1 MEARTTIKNPE
12 IITDQSISRNI
23 FSGSFPDTIVE
34 TNPILEKLGNEGG
47 ENFYNYIEWLGLAK
61 NPNLTI
67 LSSSHHYFYDS
78 EELKEVETLVN
89 QKQLNQ
95 INQIN
100 GFLHNIYHILPPNTY
115 FIGCFFDN
123 KNQKRSFFDLF
134 KAKNQIE
141 GQSDQ
146 MEDGINSRIP
156 LLNMMYNIIDS
167 RTNRYMTKR
176 TVTLMLEDVGLKVLD
191 MTELNEL
198 TYFCTQ
204 KYQLSV
210 K

>member
-1 MEARTTIKNPE
+1 MEHITTTRKSDVTNV
-12 IITDQSISRNI
+12 QSISRNI

-34 TNPILEKLGNEGG
+34 TNPILEKLGNEGS
-47 ENFYNYIEWLGLAK
+47 EHFYNYIEWLGLAK
-61 NPNLTI
+61 NSHLTI

-100 GFLHNIYHILPPNTY
+100 DFLHNIYHILPTNTY

-123 KNQKRSFFDLF
+123 KNQKRSFLDLF
-134 KAKNQIE
+134 KAKNHIE

-146 MEDGINSRIP
+146 IEDGIASRIP

-191 MTELNEL
+191 MTKLNEL